1 VATPSVESPDQQNP
15 TRENAVEILIFSG
28 VAVASYYLIDTPFEH
43 YAWFRRKRDLHF
55 IHHRDARYN
64 FAVVEF
70 WIDRLMGTQKTRI

>member
-1 VATPSVESPDQQNP
+1 MK
-15 TRENAVEILIFSG
+15 ILIFAG
-28 VAVASYYLIDTPFEH
+28 VAVASYYLIDTPFER